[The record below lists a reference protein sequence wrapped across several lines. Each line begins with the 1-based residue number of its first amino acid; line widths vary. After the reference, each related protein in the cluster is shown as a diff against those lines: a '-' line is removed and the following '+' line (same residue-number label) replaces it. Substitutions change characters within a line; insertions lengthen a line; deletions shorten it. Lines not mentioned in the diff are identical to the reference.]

1 MSNFKEELISGIIN
15 NPILY
20 ISHYHQ
26 YFIEKEICGIAKELV
41 HFDSHEPEY
50 IVRTISCRRDNTCYN
65 KEHGIGYINGI
76 QDNPYKKEDVNK
88 YNSRDYIY
96 TFIMALQD
104 AIKNKNNNN
113 LPCIYIFEN
122 VDKSLLTNPEFVSL
136 LHTFAAFH
144 EMEQDRRY
152 YTIVLIVPS
161 LIPPPI
167 EIEGI
172 VRVLSLTPPTEFE
185 IDSIVKDYFGEQQDN
200 QIRADFQKTLQ
211 GLQRYDIQ
219 QIIQSTKAVIG
230 DKLSYRSVQWAR
242 NEKQQIIKKTGILNV
257 ETPDVSFSDIG
268 GLENLVADLK
278 KKAALYK
285 HINEIQSSVNN
296 QIKCPIPKGVLIIG
310 MPGCGKTMIAKAVA
324 SEFELPL
331 LRLDINRLLG
341 QYVGQSETNLRKA
354 LEVVESAHPC
364 VLWIDEIEKAF
375 AGTNNRSGEN
385 NDLMVRLMGSF
396 LTWMQERKTP
406 VFIVATA
413 NDVMKPEF
421 MRKGRFDEVYFVDF
435 PNIEER
441 TAILTKIIDDYKNT
455 IFQFTGDDK
464 VIEDIARKLQPKYE
478 DGKKINNPYKE
489 VGLSGAEI
497 KALINSII
505 EQKIAKAIEKCD
517 IQNKNI
523 NENRQDL
530 TSFLQKDDKNGNGHY
545 HLSIKDFFEDGEQ
558 FCSIVKDAID
568 CAMCHQSS
576 RVSEW
581 IKSGQN
587 DNSNKQEGF
596 IDRIYDF
603 KTMYHFKDATKT
615 GSSPLFSRL
624 KIREKL

>member
-1 MSNFKEELISGIIN
+1 MPKSNLRNELISGIISY
-15 NPILY
+15 PILY
-20 ISHYHQ
+20 IGHYHQ
-26 YFIEKEICGIAKELV
+26 YYIHTEICNITRQLL
-41 HFDSHEPEY
+41 H
-50 IVRTISCRRDNTCYN
+50 TDNTPASESLVRVVGCR
-65 KEHGIGYINGI
+65 E
-76 QDNPYKKEDVNK
+76 EDIK
-88 YNSRDYIY
+88 YNIKGVDYYAYTVQKENSKNRGEDYIKNY
-96 TFIMALQD
+96 IDALQD
-104 AIKNKNNNN
+104 AIKNRNNNN

-122 VDKSLLTNPEFVSL
+122 VNESLLTNPEFVSL
-136 LHTFAAFH
+136 LHTFAALH
-144 EMEQDRRY
+144 EMRQDKY

-172 VRVLSLTPPTEFE
+172 VRVLSLMPPTESE
-185 IDSIVKDYFGEQQDN
+185 IDSIVKDYFGEKQDN

-530 TSFLQKDDKNGNGHY
+530 TSFLQEDDKNGNGHY